1 MAERD
6 AAIDMLAG
14 LLGEQRKT
22 VAANKTNQRYFV
34 RLRLFHPKNFF
45 TMKLRRLKEPMIST
59 KLLGVDCGQLTRV
72 RCWEL
77 SDGTQ
82 TVLMRHL
89 DHDRRAR
96 WDAVHES
103 TLSRIAKGMP

>member
-6 AAIDMLAG
+6 AAIGMLAG
-14 LLGEQRKT
+14 LLGEQRT
-22 VAANKTNQRYFV
+22 VGADKTNQRYFV

-45 TMKLRRLKEPMIST
+45 TMRLLRLKEPMIST
-59 KLLGVDCGQLTRV
+59 KLLGFDCGQLTRV
-72 RCWEL
+72 RCREL

-82 TVLMRHL
+82 TILMRHL
-89 DHDRRAR
+89 DHDRRAT

>member
-22 VAANKTNQRYFV
+22 TVGADKTNQRYFV

-45 TMKLRRLKEPMIST
+45 TMNYGRSK
-59 KLLGVDCGQLTRV
+59 
-72 RCWEL
+72 
-77 SDGTQ
+77 
-82 TVLMRHL
+82 
-89 DHDRRAR
+89 
-96 WDAVHES
+96 
-103 TLSRIAKGMP
+103 SR